1 MKKTI
6 LNLLFLVTVAI
17 ANAQYV
23 PTEDSNPKSK
33 TLSTPGKKLYPIY
46 LGVGSGIYSKYGYL
60 GISGACRLSTS
71 TLAEVNLG
79 LGAWGTKTGIALTTF
94 AGSLKWIIQARTCL
108 SR

>member
-33 TLSTPGKKLYPIY
+33 IAPN
-46 LGVGSGIYSKYGYL
+46 
-60 GISGACRLSTS
+60 GISVSF
-71 TLAEVNLG
+71 VYQFG
-79 LGAWGTKTGIALTTF
+79 LGNYNSKE
-94 AGSLKWIIQARTCL
+94 
-108 SR
+108 